1 MRTFKVLG
9 GPGCGKT
16 TEILNRLGR
25 KFREGLNPSQVLMIG
40 FAKATVENLR
50 ERAIEE
56 LKFTESQA
64 ESIQTIHKYCL
75 DRLPIKNVFTSEYKR
90 DFKNKL
96 KIDESN
102 WQFIDG
108 ELSVDAED
116 CVGWNDIEDKKLG
129 VIFKLIG
136 LARHSMCHEIKD
148 ILNYYNESE
157 NYEFSKFFH
166 PSL

>member
-25 KFREGLNPSQVLMIG
+25 KFREGLAPSQVLMIG
-40 FAKATVENLR
+40 FAKATVENLQ

-56 LKFTESQA
+56 LKFTEAQA

-96 KIDESN
+96 
-102 WQFIDG
+102 
-108 ELSVDAED
+108 
-116 CVGWNDIEDKKLG
+116 
-129 VIFKLIG
+129 
-136 LARHSMCHEIKD
+136 
-148 ILNYYNESE
+148 
-157 NYEFSKFFH
+157 
-166 PSL
+166 